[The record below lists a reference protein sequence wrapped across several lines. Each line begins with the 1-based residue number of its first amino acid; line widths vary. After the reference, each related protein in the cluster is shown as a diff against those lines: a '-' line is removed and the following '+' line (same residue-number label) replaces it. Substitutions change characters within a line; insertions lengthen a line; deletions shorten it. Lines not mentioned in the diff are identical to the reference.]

1 MSRFAKVLATLA
13 AAGVVA
19 GCGVPVGSGPA
30 RIDPS
35 TVPYGLLNESGTAAP
50 DELFGRAV
58 PIFLVDRDRLVSV
71 TRHVNGSNVA
81 QRSLGALLL
90 GPTAIEASRGY
101 RTAIPPDVRL
111 ISLDYVGDK
120 TASVDLTPAFGA
132 ISGSDQ
138 VLAVAQIVYTL
149 TASSHIR
156 AVVFAV
162 ADKPVAVPDGD
173 GTLDTAPR
181 TRADYRAQA
190 PRQGDG

>member
-1 MSRFAKVLATLA
+1 MRRFVTVLALLVVVA
-13 AAGVVA
+13 AAA
-19 GCGVPVGSGPA
+19 GCGVPVGSGPT

-58 PIFLVDRDRLVSV
+58 PIFLVDGDRLVSV
-71 TRHVNGSNVA
+71 TRHVSGTNVA
-81 QRSLGALLL
+81 QHSLGALLL

-101 RTAIPPDVRL
+101 RTAIPSDVRL
-111 ISLDYVGDK
+111 ISLDYVGD
-120 TASVDLTPAFGA
+120 TVASVDLTPAFGA

-138 VLAVAQIVYTL
+138 VLAVAQIVFTL
-149 TASSHIR
+149 TASSRIH
-156 AVVFAV
+156 AVQFAV
-162 ADKPVAVPDGD
+162 ADKPVAVPDGH

-190 PRQGDG
+190 PRSGAG